1 MLTKDRVNV
10 ISKLAFPF
18 LIALSSTVLLALI
31 DLAMVGTLGIITVAA
46 VGMATFCETLVV
58 ASVTGLTPAVQGI
71 VARRRGEGSTEPLC
85 LPLNAGLLAAVIV
98 GVPLTI
104 LCYASVPF
112 CMSLITSDP
121 QVTAVAIPFLRILY
135 FGLVA
140 IGLINAFEGHW
151 AGVERPKI
159 YMTVILV
166 ISGLNIGLNYAL
178 IFGHFG
184 LPALGARGA
193 AIGTTAALYVGVLLN
208 CAIAFVSL
216 RKHGFLKAMPER
228 SLLTHI
234 MKLGLPSTMQ
244 QFLFAAGY
252 ITFFWMVGRVGTAE
266 LAAASVLIRV
276 TMVMVL
282 LAMALGMASAT
293 LVSRTVGEGDVE
305 GAAQWGWDVGK
316 LGVITITALGLPLLL
331 FPEFF
336 LGFFLKD
343 PHALAMAILPLRM
356 VAVTSGAGSLIYIF
370 GYTLYSVGDGNRVV
384 LVSFSTQ
391 WIFFLPLVWVVG
403 PYLHS
408 GLLQIWLVQMAYGAL
423 ATSLITAIWI
433 SGRWKRIKI

>member
-1 MLTKDRVNV
+1 MLTRNRVSV

-18 LIALSSTVLLALI
+18 LIALSSTLLLALI
-31 DLAMVGTLGIITVAA
+31 DLAMVGTLGIVTVAA
-46 VGMATFCETLVV
+46 VGMATFCETLVA
-58 ASVTGLTPAVQGI
+58 ASVAGLTPAVQGI
-71 VARRRGEGSTEPLC
+71 VARRRGEGSAEPGC
-85 LPLNAGLLAAVIV
+85 LPLNAGLLASVIV
-98 GVPLTI
+98 GVPLAA

-112 CMSLITSDP
+112 FMSLVSSDP
-121 QVTAVAIPFLRILY
+121 AVTAVAIPFLRILY
-135 FGLVA
+135 LGLVA
-140 IGLINAFEGHW
+140 IGMNNAFEGYW
-151 AGVERPKI
+151 AGVEKPKI
-159 YMTVILV
+159 YMSVILT
-166 ISGLNIGLNYAL
+166 ISALNIALNYAL

-193 AIGTTAALYVGVLLN
+193 AIGTTAALYAGVLLN
-208 CAIAFVSL
+208 AAIAYLNL
-216 RKHGFLKAMPER
+216 RKDGFLKALPKMP
-228 SLLTHI
+228 LLTHI

-293 LVSRTVGEGDVE
+293 LVSRTVGEADIE
-305 GAAQWGWDVGK
+305 GANQWGWDVGK

-336 LGFFLKD
+336 LAFFLKD
-343 PHALAMAILPLRM
+343 AHSLAIAVWPLRM
-356 VAVTSGAGSLIYIF
+356 VAITSGAGSLIYIF

-391 WIFFLPLVWVVG
+391 WVFFLPLVWLVG

-423 ATSLITAIWI
+423 ATALITAIWI
-433 SGRWKRIKI
+433 DGRWKRIQI

>member
-1 MLTKDRVNV
+1 
-10 ISKLAFPF
+10 
-18 LIALSSTVLLALI
+18 
-31 DLAMVGTLGIITVAA
+31 
-46 VGMATFCETLVV
+46 
-58 ASVTGLTPAVQGI
+58 
-71 VARRRGEGSTEPLC
+71 
-85 LPLNAGLLAAVIV
+85 
-98 GVPLTI
+98 
-104 LCYASVPF
+104 
-112 CMSLITSDP
+112 
-121 QVTAVAIPFLRILY
+121 
-135 FGLVA
+135 
-140 IGLINAFEGHW
+140 
-151 AGVERPKI
+151 
-159 YMTVILV
+159 
-166 ISGLNIGLNYAL
+166 
-178 IFGHFG
+178 
-184 LPALGARGA
+184 
-193 AIGTTAALYVGVLLN
+193 
-208 CAIAFVSL
+208 
-216 RKHGFLKAMPER
+216 MPER